1 MNDPEQ
7 IFRRYQ
13 DLQTYVAWSGEDS
26 ERVRGLLPLLGPHLP
41 AMVED
46 FYAEIARHP
55 AAHRVFT
62 GGQAQ
67 VDRLKGSLLAWL
79 CDLLSGPYDRDY
91 VARRWR
97 VGARHAEIGLDQ
109 VYTNVALSRLRD
121 GLIRRLGDSWPGDR
135 DGLVAAIRS
144 LNKLMDLD
152 LAKIED
158 AYQSEHV
165 ARLRDSQ
172 RLASLGQIAGGIAHE
187 IRNPLNVI
195 KSSLYYLKAARAP
208 SPEKRAEHM
217 ERIERNATLAESV
230 ITTLTSFARM
240 PVPELRAF
248 APESGI
254 REALGDSAVPDRIE
268 VDVDCPA
275 ALPPALADPG
285 QIRIAL
291 GNLIR
296 NACDAMP
303 AGGRL
308 TLRAR
313 AVGDGLEVAVIDN
326 GVGIAPADL
335 GRITEPLFS
344 TKARG
349 LGLGLALVRMILE
362 KNGGSLHVASAP
374 GEGSTFTARL
384 AAAPQGG
391 RHP

>member
-13 DLQTYVAWSGEDS
+13 DLQTYVAWSDEDS

-41 AMVED
+41 ALVED

-79 CDLLSGPYDRDY
+79 RDLLNGPYDRDY
-91 VARRWR
+91 AARRWR
-97 VGARHAEIGLDQ
+97 VGARHVEIGLEQ

-121 GLIRRLGDSWPGDR
+121 GLVRHLGESWPGDR

-158 AYQSEHV
+158 AYQSEHA

-208 SPEKRAEHM
+208 RPRSGPSTWSGSSATRCSPNRSSP
-217 ERIERNATLAESV
+217 R
-230 ITTLTSFARM
+230 
-240 PVPELRAF
+240 
-248 APESGI
+248 
-254 REALGDSAVPDRIE
+254 
-268 VDVDCPA
+268 
-275 ALPPALADPG
+275 
-285 QIRIAL
+285 
-291 GNLIR
+291 
-296 NACDAMP
+296 
-303 AGGRL
+303 
-308 TLRAR
+308 
-313 AVGDGLEVAVIDN
+313 
-326 GVGIAPADL
+326 
-335 GRITEPLFS
+335 
-344 TKARG
+344 
-349 LGLGLALVRMILE
+349 
-362 KNGGSLHVASAP
+362 
-374 GEGSTFTARL
+374 
-384 AAAPQGG
+384 
-391 RHP
+391 